1 MSERR
6 RHGDGSSGAVT
17 ITAVTASM
25 MTAVTAASM
34 GWQRLRIVSASTCQ
48 HSRARA
54 DGVQQAEMSDVHMWA
69 DVGGLTLARVV
80 ALAAQEGPP
89 SPVLRPVPNPRVGRA
104 MHSRVHT
111 RKG

>member
-6 RHGDGSSGAVT
+6 RHGDGSGGAVT
-17 ITAVTASM
+17 ITAVTASV

-48 HSRARA
+48 HSRARRWRPT
-54 DGVQQAEMSDVHMWA
+54 SRDVHMWA